1 MFNARILI
9 IFQLRSWLHNVENH
23 RSEPT
28 NVFDEVLAY
37 LEKWLPKASLAWDG
51 DLCDIPLM
59 DEGQSQ
65 ASIAIL
71 YTLLDRWLPLFE

>member
-1 MFNARILI
+1 M
-9 IFQLRSWLHNVENH
+9 
-23 RSEPT
+23 
-28 NVFDEVLAY
+28 FDEVLAY